1 MKPLSPKTLERKYAE
16 LGLSKAKIDLLRNY
30 FLCFANLYGM
40 LEVREAWD
48 VFKHYEGNKIRK
60 KDFIAFSGI
69 VQREPDL
76 PFSVLELNEVFT
88 DEPAG
93 KPDMRLIV
101 NNDLIGLGYGKY
113 EQIYRLS
120 DVAVDKPLWLPDSK
134 DELFEFH
141 IDRFYLSEEGKKMA
155 EFLSDLK
162 SDGVFKMHGG
172 KTAEIRDIEDNP
184 IKGKRLSDFVFYTH
198 LEQFEIDYY
207 KSESKKETLRQ
218 LFKETALK
226 KLLDYIRMN
235 LQIGNHFYNSV
246 ADDLD
251 YTLKFMEEELGVTL
265 TEKQLEQ
272 FIELFTNLNNRS
284 HLWQNCGWK
293 PDDLFRAANSGM
305 PKSVS
310 IGANLQ
316 NLFDSGELDRDEFEE
331 GLRKMGIELI
341 Q

>member
-1 MKPLSPKTLERKYAE
+1 MV
-16 LGLSKAKIDLLRNY
+16 
-30 FLCFANLYGM
+30 CC
-40 LEVREAWD
+40 
-48 VFKHYEGNKIRK
+48 
-60 KDFIAFSGI
+60 
-69 VQREPDL
+69 QREPDL

-162 SDGVFKMHGG
+162 SDGVFKM
-172 KTAEIRDIEDNP
+172 
-184 IKGKRLSDFVFYTH
+184 LSDFVFYTH

-293 PDDLFRAANSGM
+293 PDDLFR
-305 PKSVS
+305 
-310 IGANLQ
+310 GANLQ

-331 GLRKMGIELI
+331 GLRQMGIELI

>member
-141 IDRFYLSEEGKKMA
+141 IDRKTTRLKANACQILCFTRILNSLRLIITKANRRKK
-155 EFLSDLK
+155 
-162 SDGVFKMHGG
+162 
-172 KTAEIRDIEDNP
+172 P
-184 IKGKRLSDFVFYTH
+184 C
-198 LEQFEIDYY
+198 
-207 KSESKKETLRQ
+207 
-218 LFKETALK
+218 
-226 KLLDYIRMN
+226 
-235 LQIGNHFYNSV
+235 GN
-246 ADDLD
+246 
-251 YTLKFMEEELGVTL
+251 
-265 TEKQLEQ
+265 
-272 FIELFTNLNNRS
+272 
-284 HLWQNCGWK
+284 C
-293 PDDLFRAANSGM
+293 
-305 PKSVS
+305 
-310 IGANLQ
+310 
-316 NLFDSGELDRDEFEE
+316 
-331 GLRKMGIELI
+331 LRKLH
-341 Q
+341 